1 LIPILGDALFIAA
14 FAGFCVFFFS
24 YLIFS
29 DWKSSPVGQNLLAF
43 MGVCGLV
50 LASRF
55 LRLVLGDPLWDRV
68 RDHVSVVDY
77 LLVNIVVW
85 WRVVLLLKTQRASR
99 HEAETGPGAVEA
111 GGLER
116 GRIKNQR
123 LFQFNGMAPAIAEIV
138 EIKKTPAR
146 PVVEIP
152 QPDFRFVEEPAVVV
166 GLRLADLLVSPVGQ
180 AADPEFMQMGPVT
193 T

>member
-1 LIPILGDALFIAA
+1 MIPILGDALFIAA

-99 HEAETGPGAVEA
+99 HEVETGRATAEISRKTAERVRVAAEEIRVTA
-111 GGLER
+111 EGGR
-116 GRIKNQR
+116 V
-123 LFQFNGMAPAIAEIV
+123 IAEIDR
-138 EIKKTPAR
+138 EAAELER
-146 PVVEIP
+146 
-152 QPDFRFVEEPAVVV
+152 RREEE
-166 GLRLADLLVSPVGQ
+166 DLHG
-180 AADPEFMQMGPVT
+180 
-193 T
+193 